1 MQLQFVSITLPLAF
15 SKDAFPTRRHSSPA
29 NPSFSLPKQAQF
41 FCVSLQAQ
49 QAFVRF
55 AVTGGAALPTAFAR
69 KPDLRFGTFRP
80 MI

>member
-1 MQLQFVSITLPLAF
+1 MQLKTMPISLTVAF

-41 FCVSLQAQ
+41 SCVSVQAQ

-55 AVTGGAALPTAFAR
+55 CGREWRGAQLASALDWTCVWNH
-69 KPDLRFGTFRP
+69 
-80 MI
+80 